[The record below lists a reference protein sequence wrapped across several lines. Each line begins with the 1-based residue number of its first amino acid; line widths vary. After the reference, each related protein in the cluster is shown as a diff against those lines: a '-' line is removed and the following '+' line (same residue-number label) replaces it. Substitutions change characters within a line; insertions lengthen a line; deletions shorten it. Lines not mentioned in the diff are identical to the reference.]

1 MKLTN
6 KDISY
11 LRAAAHALNPVVIV
25 GGNGITES
33 VLAEIDSSIA
43 HHELIKVRVNAGDR
57 DQRKLMLEQICAS
70 TGSVL
75 VQVIGHIGILYRAA
89 DKPHIKLPSAS

>member
-43 HHELIKVRVNAGDR
+43 HHELIKVRVNASDR
-57 DQRKLMLEQICAS
+57 DQRKLMLQQICDATTS
-70 TGSVL
+70 LL
-75 VQVIGHIGILYRAA
+75 VQTIGHIGVLYRPA
-89 DKPHIKLPSAS
+89 DKPRIKLPSAS